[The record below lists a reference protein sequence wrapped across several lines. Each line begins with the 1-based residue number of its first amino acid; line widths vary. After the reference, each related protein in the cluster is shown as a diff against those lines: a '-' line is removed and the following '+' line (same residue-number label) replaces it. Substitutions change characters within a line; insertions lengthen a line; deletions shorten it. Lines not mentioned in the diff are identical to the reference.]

1 MKIGIVGDIHWSRY
15 SSILRQRGDKYSVRL
30 ENCIKSI
37 NWAEKLFEQVK
48 CDNVVYLG
56 DFFDSSELN
65 SEEITAIKDIE
76 WNCIEHHF
84 LVGNHEMGINDLS
97 YSSSHLFNYIH
108 MGANSSISYIEDK
121 PITSI
126 YNDIDLVYIPYILEE
141 NRKPLIEYMT
151 DNSHKKI
158 VFSHNDIAGIQM
170 GKFISKNGFTI
181 EEIKNNC
188 DLFINGHLHNG
199 AKVDDG
205 IINVGNLTGQNF
217 SEDAF
222 TYDHCAMILDTDTMR
237 IEVYENPYAI
247 NFYKIDTTT
256 QKFNIEE
263 LKNNA
268 IVTIKTTQ
276 EEQYKYKQIL
286 DDSDKVITS
295 RLIIAP
301 SDNTNTTNNCK
312 EILAVNHLDKFS
324 EYVLNTLGTS
334 DVVKQ
339 ELGEVLS

>member
-1 MKIGIVGDIHWSRY
+1 MKIGIVGDVHWSRY
-15 SSILRQRGDKYSVRL
+15 SSILRQRGDRYSVRL
-30 ENCIKSI
+30 ENCIDSI
-37 NWAEKLFEQVK
+37 NWAENLTGA
-48 CDNVVYLG
+48 CDITVYLG

-65 SEEITAIKDIE
+65 SEELTALNEINWSDTS
-76 WNCIEHHF
+76 HAF
-84 LVGNHEMGINDLS
+84 LVGNHEMGLNDLS
-97 YSSSHLFNYIH
+97 YSSAHLFDFTDMYTN
-108 MGANSSISYIEDK
+108 GVVDK
-121 PITSI
+121 PRQFKVDNVSLR
-126 YNDIDLVYIPYILEE
+126 YLPYILED
-141 NRKPLIEYMT
+141 NRLPLSEYFY
-151 DNSHKKI
+151 DDGAEKVI
-158 VFSHNDIAGIQM
+158 IFSHNDVAGIHM
-170 GKFISKNGFTI
+170 GKFISPTGFTI
-181 EEIKNNC
+181 EEIHNNC

-199 AKVDDG
+199 SKVDDK

-237 IEVYENPYAI
+237 VEVYENPYAI
-247 NFYKIDTTT
+247 NFYKIDTLT
-256 QKFNIEE
+256 QKFNIDD

-268 IVTIKTTQ
+268 VVTLKTTQ
-276 EEQYKYKQIL
+276 EEQSNYKQIL
-286 DDSDKVITS
+286 DNSDKVITS